1 MSSSSLNSDLLN
13 ELPATTLSELISAG
27 QCSAVDLAEAC
38 LRRINKRESEVGA
51 WAYIDPEKVLSQA
64 RTKDNESRRGVLHG
78 IPVGIKD
85 IMHTS
90 DMPTQFGSPIYRGY
104 QPVDDASCVSLL
116 RDAGCVI
123 MGKTETME
131 FAICHPA
138 RTHNPRNLAHTPGG
152 SSSGS
157 AAAVADFMCPLGLG
171 TQTGASIIRPASYCG
186 VVGFKASYGLI
197 NRAGIKSSSDSLDT
211 AGFLTRTVGDAML
224 LASVLIGWDYVES
237 FKEFKKIRIGICCSS
252 AWASAE
258 AGTIPILLDA
268 AEFLEKAGCD
278 IREISLPKPLDRAAE
293 AQATINLYESCRSYS
308 YEWNNF
314 PELISESLSERFVKG
329 KKISL
334 EAYMSAQQ
342 VLAECRQIMT
352 SVFKEFDVLI
362 EPSAPG
368 EAPLGI
374 KNSGDAVF
382 SRMWTALHLPCVSI
396 PVLKGPSGM
405 PLGLQI
411 VGPMHSDK
419 RTLDIANQIH
429 QMFL

>member
-1 MSSSSLNSDLLN
+1 MSSPSLNSELLN
-13 ELPATTLSELISAG
+13 ELPATKLSELICAG
-27 QCSAVDLAEAC
+27 QCSAVEVAEAC
-38 LRRINKRESEVGA
+38 LLRINERESEVKA
-51 WAYIDPEKVLSQA
+51 WAYIDPEMVLAQA
-64 RTKDNESRRGVLHG
+64 QAKDNEPRRGPLHG

-90 DMPTQFGSPIYRGY
+90 DMPTQFGSPIYSGH
-104 QPVDDASCVSLL
+104 QSVDDASCVALL

-131 FAICHPA
+131 FAVCHPA
-138 RTHNPRNLAHTPGG
+138 RTHNPKNLGHTPGG

-224 LASVLIGWDYVES
+224 LASVLIGWDHIDI
-237 FKEFKKIRIGICCSS
+237 FKEFKNIRIGICRSS

-258 AGTIPILLDA
+258 TSTIPMTLTA
-268 AEFLEKAGCD
+268 AEFLAKSGCD
-278 IREISLPKPLDRAAE
+278 VREISSPKPLDRAAE
-293 AQATINLYESCRSYS
+293 AQATINLYESFRSYS

-314 PELISESLSERFVKG
+314 PELISDSLSARFVKG

-334 EAYMSAQQ
+334 ETYLSAQQ
-342 VLAECRQIMT
+342 VLSECRQIMP
-352 SVFKEFDVLI
+352 SLFEDFDVLI

-368 EAPLGI
+368 EAPSGI

-382 SRMWTALHLPCVSI
+382 SRAWTALHLPCVSI
-396 PVLKGPSGM
+396 PVLTGPSGM

-411 VGPMHSDK
+411 VGPMHADK
-419 RTLDIANQIH
+419 RTLNIADQIH